1 MREGYYIMKISRE
14 ELTDRLS
21 WTLPQ
26 KIDHALFTIENALSY
41 SDNNAYV
48 SFSGGKDS
56 TIILYLARIV
66 KPDIKAVFFNTTN
79 EFPEIYQ
86 FIKDSSGITTINPN
100 TNLRKVIDKCGFPLV
115 SKEQAQYIRE
125 YRHAK
130 SEKHKFLRLNGRP
143 ENEKNPRQGMI
154 SKKWQHLINEP
165 FEVSEKCC
173 FMLKK
178 NPAKEFEKKNKLLPI
193 IGTSVSESSLRMQKY
208 MKTGCNAFDVKRP
221 ASYPISI
228 FTDEDKWSFINDNN
242 IQYCEIY
249 DKGET
254 QTGCMICGFGCQ
266 HDDRFIRLQNTHPKS
281 YEIGMSHTNN
291 GIRYDEAI
299 NIALKKQPCGGEII
313 F

>member
-1 MREGYYIMKISRE
+1 MKISRE
-14 ELTDRLS
+14 ELQNRLS
-21 WTLPQ
+21 WTLPR
-26 KIDHALFTIENALSY
+26 KIDHALFTIENALRY

-56 TIILYLARIV
+56 TILLYLTRII

-79 EFPEIYQ
+79 EFPEIYR
-86 FIKDSSGITTINPN
+86 FIKDSEGITTINPN
-100 TNLRKVIDKCGFPLV
+100 TNLKQVVDKYGFPLI

-130 SEKHKFLRLNGRP
+130 SEQHKFLRLNGRP
-143 ENEKNPRQGMI
+143 ESEKNKYQGMI
-154 SKKWQHLINEP
+154 SKKWQHLINAP

-173 FMLKK
+173 YALKK
-178 NPAKEFEKKNKLLPI
+178 NPAKIFEKQNKLLPI
-193 IGTSVSESSLRMQKY
+193 IGTSVGESSLRKQKY
-208 MKTGCNAFDVKRP
+208 MNTGCNAFEVKRP

-228 FTDEDKWSFINDNN
+228 WNNEDKWNFIKENN
-242 IQYCEIY
+242 IPYCEIY

-266 HDDRFIRLQNTHPKS
+266 HDNRFERLKENHTRA

-291 GIRYDEAI
+291 GVRYDEAI
-299 NIALKKQPCGGEII
+299 NIALKKQKCGGAI